1 MCNFVRRR
9 RMFSRVATH
18 RTYPYLSLHFHKWN
32 QNLGWITWPN
42 LENHQQQVE
51 VTSTMAKKNKT
62 KVQPTGTS
70 PTSPKDVPD
79 ELVVKEPCM
88 KKCCRSI
95 VTPRH
100 CAKRMCEGKKIN
112 HWSFFQ
118 LSWSCSWFL
127 FVLFFMHT
135 CKDIKAASGP
145 VAKVQALIEIP
156 AKITA
161 LAVSLRFAS
170 WIGYL

>member
-9 RMFSRVATH
+9 RMFSRIATH
-18 RTYPYLSLHFHKWN
+18 RTYPSFIWN
-32 QNLGWITWPN
+32 QNLNNSKIAWKPP
-42 LENHQQQVE
+42 
-51 VTSTMAKKNKT
+51 TSSKSPVQMAGKKNKT
-62 KVQPTGTS
+62 KIQPTGTS
-70 PTSPKDVPD
+70 PTSPEDVPD

-100 CAKRMCEGKKIN
+100 CAKRMCEGKKWN